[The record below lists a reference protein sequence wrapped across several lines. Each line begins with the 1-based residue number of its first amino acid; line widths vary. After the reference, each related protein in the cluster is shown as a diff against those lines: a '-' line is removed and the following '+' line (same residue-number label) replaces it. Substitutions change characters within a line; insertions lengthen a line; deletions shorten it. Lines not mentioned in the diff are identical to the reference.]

1 MPFALSP
8 AAQQIAKRYTG
19 KQREFLYAL
28 VSCPYPITVNCLRAV
43 VKRFGMT
50 YAVGQKLVDQLF
62 EQRILQGRHPNLC
75 DSGYAS
81 YYYYGACELS
91 PFSYV
96 AICSLMG
103 PDDVKTLSWKSIYC
117 ESRSYSSLY
126 EPEDYAWFLLRIVSP
141 QDSFPK
147 KPNGASDTESDRL
160 IDAWSDHLLLL
171 TVEPFAVSFFGTLST
186 QAAERL
192 ARYLQSFFSCGI
204 SWDRLMTL
212 RSSVQAMRLTSEQR
226 SQLDD
231 WFTFL
236 QFFREGHPDKLLE
249 RMRPE
254 SQHYF
259 LMQAVRALLAG
270 DGALAV
276 RLVKKAL
283 KADVFFLGGLQGVF
297 ENLIYGLA
305 LYADRQSP
313 GSRRTMESIL
323 RRGIHEYVP
332 SSYVLN
338 IISAVALHA
347 DYEKSLNGLVEVMN
361 RKSMIC
367 RSVEE
372 IVAFAFHVDFVVG
385 QIPEKQVL
393 RDIDFAEQS
402 YPLIGQLWHAV
413 MYPTD
418 EKNVEYEKQLAVKS
432 LIACQRRTEAWES
445 ALDELL
451 DVMAASK
458 KKNGSV
464 SLSGPSA
471 RVIYLLDTKT
481 LSIVP
486 RLQKTKNGRVWSTGR
501 DISLKKFRTMT
512 TEDGLTAQDMEVA
525 SQVRIGE
532 GRFASSYLGGADPLR
547 QLVGHPHV
555 YDRYDEKQRIDVLKG
570 QLQLVV
576 EHKNG
581 SYTVQTNL
589 GDDLRISDGVPDC
602 VIRQPTQTSI
612 EVIDISPEQQK
623 IIATFSKIE
632 AFPDAAKDKLTTLL
646 ERISERTPVMAE
658 LLKNSENLEKAQGSS
673 AITVRIAPDNEGKFT
688 VHAAVRPLA
697 GASVLCEPG
706 KGLSCLA
713 MNVKNRAVQVERNLE
728 QERKNFAQLETAVEN
743 LDDSRSDRTTWILST
758 VDCLEFLNAV
768 RELSDVVVEW
778 PEGAKLSVTH
788 STISFANM
796 KFSVHRMGSWFEAD
810 GEVKLDGKTQL
821 KMAELLRL
829 VREAKGNF
837 IALGKEQYV
846 ALTESLKKQLI
857 ALDRIAGGS
866 KTVQL
871 SPFNSTVVGELEK
884 NGASVRADKEFRSLQ
899 ERIARAQVVQATVPE
914 TLQAELRD
922 YQTDGFEW
930 MMRLASWGAGAVL
943 ADDMG
948 LGKTVQTIAV
958 LLARAALG
966 PQLVVVPASVLFNW
980 QEELSRF
987 APSLK
992 RVILN
997 EQGNREQALK
1007 DAGKNTVVITTYG
1020 LSVIEAEAISE
1031 KTWATAVY
1039 DEAHNIKNRETKSF
1053 KAALEVKADF
1063 RILLTGTPLQNH
1075 LAEIWALFEVAVPGL
1090 LGSFNRFA
1098 DRFVLPIE
1106 RDKDREQQR
1115 LLKRLIS
1122 PFILRRTKADVLNEL
1137 PEKTETTIKVT
1148 LSPEERALYEQ
1159 LREETQIN
1167 LQTGEINPI
1176 QALASLMKLRQAACS
1191 PELVD
1196 SKLRLPSSKTQAF
1209 LGLVHNLMENR
1220 HRALVF
1226 SQFTGH
1232 LALIRRALE
1241 QEGIAYLYLDGAVT
1255 SSRRQKLVEEFEQG
1269 EMPLFLISLKA
1280 GGTGLNLTAADY
1292 VIHLDPWWNPA
1303 VEDQA
1308 SDRAYRIGQERP
1320 VTVYRLIAADTVE
1333 EKILKLHGTKKSLA
1347 DALLEGTELS
1357 RRLGREEIM
1366 ELLALAQ

>member
-1 MPFALSP
+1 M
-8 AAQQIAKRYTG
+8 
-19 KQREFLYAL
+19 
-28 VSCPYPITVNCLRAV
+28 
-43 VKRFGMT
+43 
-50 YAVGQKLVDQLF
+50 
-62 EQRILQGRHPNLC
+62 
-75 DSGYAS
+75 
-81 YYYYGACELS
+81 
-91 PFSYV
+91 
-96 AICSLMG
+96 
-103 PDDVKTLSWKSIYC
+103 
-117 ESRSYSSLY
+117 
-126 EPEDYAWFLLRIVSP
+126 
-141 QDSFPK
+141 
-147 KPNGASDTESDRL
+147 
-160 IDAWSDHLLLL
+160 
-171 TVEPFAVSFFGTLST
+171 
-186 QAAERL
+186 
-192 ARYLQSFFSCGI
+192 
-204 SWDRLMTL
+204 
-212 RSSVQAMRLTSEQR
+212 
-226 SQLDD
+226 
-231 WFTFL
+231 
-236 QFFREGHPDKLLE
+236 
-249 RMRPE
+249 
-254 SQHYF
+254 
-259 LMQAVRALLAG
+259 
-270 DGALAV
+270 
-276 RLVKKAL
+276 
-283 KADVFFLGGLQGVF
+283 
-297 ENLIYGLA
+297 
-305 LYADRQSP
+305 
-313 GSRRTMESIL
+313 
-323 RRGIHEYVP
+323 
-332 SSYVLN
+332 
-338 IISAVALHA
+338 
-347 DYEKSLNGLVEVMN
+347 
-361 RKSMIC
+361 
-367 RSVEE
+367 
-372 IVAFAFHVDFVVG
+372 
-385 QIPEKQVL
+385 
-393 RDIDFAEQS
+393 
-402 YPLIGQLWHAV
+402 
-413 MYPTD
+413 
-418 EKNVEYEKQLAVKS
+418 
-432 LIACQRRTEAWES
+432 
-445 ALDELL
+445 
-451 DVMAASK
+451 
-458 KKNGSV
+458 
-464 SLSGPSA
+464 
-471 RVIYLLDTKT
+471 
-481 LSIVP
+481 
-486 RLQKTKNGRVWSTGR
+486 
-501 DISLKKFRTMT
+501 
-512 TEDGLTAQDMEVA
+512 
-525 SQVRIGE
+525 
-532 GRFASSYLGGADPLR
+532 
-547 QLVGHPHV
+547 
-555 YDRYDEKQRIDVLKG
+555 
-570 QLQLVV
+570 
-576 EHKNG
+576 
-581 SYTVQTNL
+581 
-589 GDDLRISDGVPDC
+589 
-602 VIRQPTQTSI
+602 
-612 EVIDISPEQQK
+612 
-623 IIATFSKIE
+623 
-632 AFPDAAKDKLTTLL
+632 
-646 ERISERTPVMAE
+646 
-658 LLKNSENLEKAQGSS
+658 
-673 AITVRIAPDNEGKFT
+673 
-688 VHAAVRPLA
+688 
-697 GASVLCEPG
+697 
-706 KGLSCLA
+706 
-713 MNVKNRAVQVERNLE
+713 
-728 QERKNFAQLETAVEN
+728 
-743 LDDSRSDRTTWILST
+743 
-758 VDCLEFLNAV
+758 
-768 RELSDVVVEW
+768 
-778 PEGAKLSVTH
+778 
-788 STISFANM
+788 
-796 KFSVHRMGSWFEAD
+796 
-810 GEVKLDGKTQL
+810 
-821 KMAELLRL
+821 
-829 VREAKGNF
+829 
-837 IALGKEQYV
+837 
-846 ALTESLKKQLI
+846 
-857 ALDRIAGGS
+857 
-866 KTVQL
+866 
-871 SPFNSTVVGELEK
+871 
-884 NGASVRADKEFRSLQ
+884 
-899 ERIARAQVVQATVPE
+899 
-914 TLQAELRD
+914 RD